1 MARVFDMALK
11 NGEQYVESIRKMRPN
26 VYKWGEL
33 IDDLTTDPATR
44 LHIQSVKRSYDLSH
58 DPAKASIYTAKS
70 HLTGATVHRWN
81 TLMQSA
87 EDVMGNANMKREQYH
102 QSGTCQGATCAGW
115 TAMNVLW
122 DITWRMD
129 KDSGTHYHERVR
141 KYWKY
146 MEDNALTMA
155 GAITDAKGNRS
166 LRPSQ
171 QDNKDSNL
179 HVKEI
184 RPDGIVLSGYKCQ
197 ICGVAAAHEII
208 CMPGSGYGETEKDFC
223 VAAAVPRDIEGL
235 TIVET
240 RRPSD
245 ARDEEEGWD
254 APKAGNITQAFL
266 IFDNVFVPNERVFM
280 CGEAKYTGRLL
291 MNFTSIYR
299 AAIGACVAGQGDIMI
314 GAAINMARANGL
326 GTKPFQDKLVQM
338 AVNNE
343 ITYGLGLG
351 AMMRGKK
358 QPSGLFVPDALLA
371 HVNKTQVA
379 KLPYETKVIAQD
391 ISGGIAETGC
401 FPSFKDIQSPEYG
414 KQILEALTAGGDGET
429 RSRAARLVEWLT
441 VGGGI
446 PGCMHGGGS
455 PDGARLVVRAMTKWE
470 EYAAEAK
477 RIAGITAELADPA
490 PVKK

>member
-1 MARVFDMALK
+1 MSLMD
-11 NGEQYVESIRKMRPN
+11 GEQYIESIRKMRPN
-26 VYKWGEL
+26 VHKWGEL
-33 IDDLTTDPATR
+33 IEDVTTHPATR
-44 LHIQSVKRSYDLSH
+44 LHVQSVKRSYELSH
-58 DPAKASIYTAKS
+58 DSEKAAIYTAKS
-70 HLTGATVHRWN
+70 HLTGETVHRWN
-81 TLMQSA
+81 SLMQSA
-87 EDVMGNANMKREQYH
+87 EDVMGNSNMKREQYH

-115 TAMNVLW
+115 TAMNVIW
-122 DITWRMD
+122 DITYQMD
-129 KDSGTHYHERVR
+129 RDLGTNYHERV
-141 KYWKY
+141 KKFWKY
-146 MEDNALTMA
+146 MEDNCITMS

-171 QDNKDSNL
+171 QANKDSNL
-179 HVKEI
+179 HVKEV
-184 RPDGIVLSGYKCQ
+184 RPDGIVIRGYKCQ

-208 CMPGSGYGETEKDFC
+208 CTPGSGYGETEKDFC
-223 VAAAVPRDIEGL
+223 VVCAVPRDAAGL

-254 APKAGNITQAFL
+254 APKAGNITQTFL
-266 IFDNVFVPNERVFM
+266 IFDDVFVPKDRVFM
-280 CGEAKYTGRLL
+280 CGEYKYTGRLL

-326 GTKPFQDKLVQM
+326 SMRIFQDKLVQM
-338 AVNNE
+338 AIHNE
-343 ITYGLGLG
+343 TTYGLGLG
-351 AMMRGKK
+351 AIMKGKQ
-358 QPSGLFVPDALLA
+358 QPSGLFVPDSLLA
-371 HVNKTQVA
+371 HANKTQVA

-401 FPSFKDIQSPEYG
+401 FPSFKDFQSPEYG
-414 KQILEALTAGGDGET
+414 KHLLEALTAGVGGET
-429 RSRAARLVEWLT
+429 RARAARLVEWLT

-470 EYAAEAK
+470 EYAVEAR
-477 RIAGITAELADPA
+477 RIAGITAELSEPA
-490 PVKK
+490 PSKK

>member
-1 MARVFDMALK
+1 MALK

-26 VYKWGEL
+26 IYKWGKIIE
-33 IDDLTTDPATR
+33 DVTTHPATR
-44 LHIQSVKRSYDLSH
+44 LHVQSVKRSYDLSH
-58 DPAKASIYTAKS
+58 DQGKASIYTSKS
-70 HLTGATVHRWN
+70 HLTGDMIHRWN
-81 TLMQSA
+81 SLMQSA
-87 EDVMGNANMKREQYH
+87 EDVMGNSNMKREQFH

-115 TAMNVLW
+115 TAMNVIW
-122 DITWRMD
+122 DATWQMD
-129 KDSGTHYHERVR
+129 KDLGTDYHERVK
-141 KYWKY
+141 KYWKF
-146 MEDNALTMA
+146 MEDNCVTMA

-171 QDNKDSNL
+171 QTNKDSNL

-184 RPDGIVLSGYKCQ
+184 RSDGIVIRGFKCQ
-197 ICGVAAAHEII
+197 ICGVAAANEII

-223 VAAAVPRDIEGL
+223 VAAAVPRDVEGL

-254 APKAGNITQAFL
+254 APKAGNITQTFL
-266 IFDNVFVPNERVFM
+266 IFDDVFVPKDRVFM
-280 CGEAKYTGRLL
+280 CGEFKYTGRLL

-299 AAIGACVAGQGDIMI
+299 AAIGACVAGQGDVMI

-326 GTKPFQDKLVQM
+326 GMRTFQDKLVQM
-338 AVNNE
+338 AINNE

-351 AMMRGKK
+351 AILRGKK
-358 QPSGLFVPDALLA
+358 QPSGIFIPDPLLA
-371 HVNKTQVA
+371 HANKTQVA
-379 KLPYETKVIAQD
+379 KLPYETKVITQD

-401 FPSFKDIQSPEYG
+401 FPSFKDFQSPVYG
-414 KQILEALTAGGDGET
+414 TKLFDALTAGADGET

-470 EYAAEAK
+470 DYAAEAR
-477 RIAGITAELADPA
+477 RIAGITAELQDPT
-490 PVKK
+490 PPKK

>member
-1 MARVFDMALK
+1 MAMK

-26 VYKWGEL
+26 IYKWGKL
-33 IDDLTTDPATR
+33 IEDVTTDPATR

-58 DPAKASIYTAKS
+58 DLAKASIYTNKS
-70 HLTGATVHRWN
+70 HLTGETVHRWN
-81 TLMQSA
+81 SLMQSA
-87 EDVMGNANMKREQYH
+87 EDVMNNANMKREQYH

-115 TAMNVLW
+115 TGINVLW
-122 DITWRMD
+122 DVTWQMD
-129 KDSGTHYHERVR
+129 KDLGTNYHERIR

-146 MEDNALTMA
+146 MEDNSLTLA

-166 LRPSQ
+166 LKPSQ
-171 QDNKDSNL
+171 QANKDTNL
-179 HVKEI
+179 HIKEVRSDGVVI
-184 RPDGIVLSGYKCQ
+184 RGYKCQ

-208 CMPGSGYGETEKDFC
+208 CVPGSGYGETEKDFC
-223 VAAAVPRDIEGL
+223 LAVAIPRDIAGL
-235 TIVET
+235 KIVET
-240 RRPSD
+240 RHPSD
-245 ARDEEEGWD
+245 TRDEEEGWD

-266 IFDNVFVPNERVFM
+266 IFDDVFVPNDRVFM
-280 CGEAKYTGRLL
+280 CGEEKYSGRII
-291 MNFTSIYR
+291 MNFTAIYR

-326 GTKPFQDKLVQM
+326 SMKPFQDKLTQM

-358 QPSGLFVPDALLA
+358 QPSGLFVPDSLLA
-371 HVNKTQVA
+371 HTNKTQVA
-379 KLPYETKVIAQD
+379 KLPYETKVIAQE
-391 ISGGIAETGC
+391 ISGGVSETGC
-401 FPSFKDIQSPEYG
+401 FPSYQDIQSPEYG
-414 KQILEALTAGGDGET
+414 QHLLAALTAGADGET
-429 RSRAARLVEWLT
+429 RARAARLVEWLT

-470 EYAAEAK
+470 DYATEAR
-477 RIAGITAELADPA
+477 RIAGITAPLIDPA
-490 PVKK
+490 PAKK

>member
-1 MARVFDMALK
+1 MALK
-11 NGEQYVESIRKMRPN
+11 NGEQYVASIAKMRPN
-26 VYKWGEL
+26 VYKWGKL
-33 IDDLTTDPATR
+33 IQDVTTDPATR

-58 DPAKASIYTAKS
+58 DPAKASIYTAQS
-70 HLTGATVHRWN
+70 HLTGETVHRWN
-81 TLMQSA
+81 SLMQSA
-87 EDVMGNANMKREQYH
+87 EDVMANSNMKREQYH

-122 DITWRMD
+122 DITWQMD
-129 KDSGTHYHERVR
+129 QDLGTHYHERVR
-141 KYWKY
+141 KYWRY
-146 MEDNALTMA
+146 MEDNAITMA

-166 LRPSQ
+166 LGPAAQ
-171 QDNKDSNL
+171 ANKDSHL
-179 HVKEI
+179 HVQEI
-184 RPDGIVLSGYKCQ
+184 RPDGIVLRGYKCQ

-208 CMPGSGYGETEKDFC
+208 CMPGSGYDETEKDFS
-223 VAAAVPRDIEGL
+223 VAVAVPRDSAGL

-266 IFDNVFVPNERVFM
+266 IFDNVFVPNDRVFM
-280 CGEAKYTGRLL
+280 CGEAKYTAKLL
-291 MNFTSIYR
+291 SNFTSIYR

-326 GTKPFQDKLVQM
+326 SIKRVQDKLVQM
-338 AVNNE
+338 AINNE

-351 AMMRGKK
+351 AMIKGAK

-391 ISGGIAETGC
+391 ISGGIGETGC
-401 FPSFKDIQSPEYG
+401 FPSYQDIQSPEYG
-414 KQILEALTAGGDGET
+414 KQILEALAAGADGET
-429 RSRAARLVEWLT
+429 RARAARLVEWLT

-455 PDGARLVVRAMTKWE
+455 PDGARLVVRARTPWE
-470 EYAAEAK
+470 EYAAEAR
-477 RIAGITAELADPA
+477 RIAGITAELPDPA
-490 PVKK
+490 PAKK

>member
-1 MARVFDMALK
+1 MSLM
-11 NGEQYVESIRKMRPN
+11 NGEQYIESIRKMRPN
-26 VYKWGEL
+26 VHKWGEL
-33 IDDLTTDPATR
+33 IKDVTTHPATR
-44 LHIQSVKRSYDLSH
+44 LHVQSVKRSYELSH
-58 DPAKASIYTAKS
+58 DSEKAAIYTAKS
-70 HLTGATVHRWN
+70 HLTGETVHRWN
-81 TLMQSA
+81 SLMQSA
-87 EDVMGNANMKREQYH
+87 EDVMGNSNMKREQYH

-115 TAMNVLW
+115 TAMNVIW
-122 DITWRMD
+122 DITHQMD
-129 KDSGTHYHERVR
+129 KDLGTDYHERV
-141 KYWKY
+141 KKFWKY
-146 MEDNALTMA
+146 MEDNCITMS

-171 QDNKDSNL
+171 QANKDSNL

-184 RPDGIVLSGYKCQ
+184 RPDGIVIRGYKCQ

-208 CMPGSGYGETEKDFC
+208 CTPGSGYGETEKDFC
-223 VAAAVPRDIEGL
+223 VVCAVPRDAAGL

-254 APKAGNITQAFL
+254 APKAGNITQSFL
-266 IFDNVFVPNERVFM
+266 IFDDVFVPKDRVFM
-280 CGEAKYTGRLL
+280 CGEYKYSGRLL

-299 AAIGACVAGQGDIMI
+299 AAIGACVAGQGDIMV

-326 GTKPFQDKLVQM
+326 SMRAFQDKLVQM
-338 AVNNE
+338 AINNE
-343 ITYGLGLG
+343 MTYGLGLG
-351 AMMRGKK
+351 AIMKGKK
-358 QPSGLFVPDALLA
+358 QPSGLFVPDSLLA
-371 HVNKTQVA
+371 HANKTQVA

-401 FPSFKDIQSPEYG
+401 FPSFKDFQSPEYG
-414 KQILEALTAGGDGET
+414 KHLFEALTAGAGGET
-429 RSRAARLVEWLT
+429 RARAARLVEWLT

-470 EYAAEAK
+470 EYATEAR
-477 RIAGITAELADPA
+477 RIAGITDELSDPA
-490 PVKK
+490 PSKK

>member
-1 MARVFDMALK
+1 MSLM
-11 NGEQYVESIRKMRPN
+11 NGEQYIKSIRKMRPN
-26 VYKWGEL
+26 VHKWGEL
-33 IDDLTTDPATR
+33 IKDVTTHPATR
-44 LHIQSVKRSYDLSH
+44 LHVQSVKRSYELSH
-58 DPAKASIYTAKS
+58 NPEKAAIYTAKS
-70 HLTGATVHRWN
+70 HLTGETVHRWN
-81 TLMQSA
+81 SLMQSA
-87 EDVMGNANMKREQYH
+87 EDVMGNSNMKREQYH

-115 TAMNVLW
+115 TAMNVIW
-122 DITWRMD
+122 DITYQMD
-129 KDSGTHYHERVR
+129 KDLGTNYHERV
-141 KYWKY
+141 KKFWKY
-146 MEDNALTMA
+146 MEDNCITMS

-171 QDNKDSNL
+171 QANKDSNL

-184 RPDGIVLSGYKCQ
+184 RPDGIVIRGYKCQ

-208 CMPGSGYGETEKDFC
+208 CTPGSGYGETEKDFC
-223 VAAAVPRDIEGL
+223 VVCAVPRDAAGL

-254 APKAGNITQAFL
+254 APKAGNITQSFL
-266 IFDNVFVPNERVFM
+266 IFDDVFVPKDRVFM
-280 CGEAKYTGRLL
+280 CGEYKYSGRLL

-299 AAIGACVAGQGDIMI
+299 AAIGACVAGQGDIMV

-326 GTKPFQDKLVQM
+326 SMRAFQDKLVQM
-338 AVNNE
+338 AINNE
-343 ITYGLGLG
+343 MTYGLGLG
-351 AMMRGKK
+351 AIMKGKK
-358 QPSGLFVPDALLA
+358 QPSGLFVPDSLLA
-371 HVNKTQVA
+371 HANKTQVA

-401 FPSFKDIQSPEYG
+401 FPSFKDFQSPEYG
-414 KQILEALTAGGDGET
+414 KHLFEALTAGAGGET
-429 RSRAARLVEWLT
+429 RARAARLVEWLT

-470 EYAAEAK
+470 EYATEAR
-477 RIAGITAELADPA
+477 RIAGITDELSDPA
-490 PVKK
+490 PSKK

>member
-1 MARVFDMALK
+1 MALK
-11 NGEQYVESIRKMRPN
+11 NGEQYIESIRKMRPN
-26 VYKWGEL
+26 VYKWGEV
-33 IDDLTTDPATR
+33 IEDVTTHPATR

-58 DPAKASIYTAKS
+58 DPEKAHIYTTKS
-70 HLTGATVHRWN
+70 YLTGETIHRWN
-81 TLMQSA
+81 SLMQTA
-87 EDVMGNANMKREQYH
+87 EDVMGNSNMKREQFH

-115 TAMNVLW
+115 TAMNVIW
-122 DITWRMD
+122 DATWQMD
-129 KDSGTHYHERVR
+129 KDLGTDYHERVK
-141 KYWKY
+141 KYWRY
-146 MEDNALTMA
+146 MEDNCVTKA

-171 QDNKDSNL
+171 QTNKDSNL

-184 RPDGIVLSGYKCQ
+184 HSDGIVIRGFKCQ

-223 VAAAVPRDIEGL
+223 VAAAVPRDVEGL

-254 APKAGNITQAFL
+254 APKAGNITQTFL
-266 IFDNVFVPNERVFM
+266 IFDDVFVPKDRVFM
-280 CGEAKYTGRLL
+280 CGEFKYTGRLL

-299 AAIGACVAGQGDIMI
+299 AAIGACVAGQGDVMI

-326 GTKPFQDKLVQM
+326 SMRTFQDKLVQM
-338 AVNNE
+338 AINNE

-351 AMMRGKK
+351 AVMRGKR
-358 QPSGLFVPDALLA
+358 QPSGIFVPDSLLA
-371 HVNKTQVA
+371 HANKTQVG

-401 FPSFKDIQSPEYG
+401 FPSFKDFQSPEYG
-414 KQILEALTAGGDGET
+414 TKLFDALTAGADGET

-477 RIAGITAELADPA
+477 RIAGITAELLDPA
-490 PVKK
+490 PPKK

>member
-1 MARVFDMALK
+1 MALK

-26 VYKWGEL
+26 IHKWGE
-33 IDDLTTDPATR
+33 IIQDATIHPATR

-58 DPAKASIYTAKS
+58 DPEKASIYTSKS
-70 HLTGATVHRWN
+70 HLTGGTIHRWN
-81 TLMQSA
+81 SLMQSA
-87 EDVMGNANMKREQYH
+87 EDVMGNSNMKREQFH

-115 TAMNVLW
+115 TAMNVIW
-122 DITWRMD
+122 DATWQID
-129 KDSGTHYHERVR
+129 KDLGTDYHERVK

-146 MEDNALTMA
+146 MEDNCVTMA

-171 QDNKDSNL
+171 QTNKDSNL

-184 RPDGIVLSGYKCQ
+184 RSNGIVIRGFKCQ
-197 ICGVAAAHEII
+197 ICGVAAANEII

-223 VAAAVPRDIEGL
+223 VAVAVPRDVEGL

-254 APKAGNITQAFL
+254 APKAGNITQTFL
-266 IFDNVFVPNERVFM
+266 IFNDVFVPKDRVFM
-280 CGEAKYTGRLL
+280 CGEFKYTGRLL

-299 AAIGACVAGQGDIMI
+299 AAIGACVAGQGDVMI

-326 GTKPFQDKLVQM
+326 GMRTFQDKLVQM
-338 AVNNE
+338 AINNE

-351 AMMRGKK
+351 AIMRGKK
-358 QPSGLFVPDALLA
+358 QPSGVFIPDPLLA
-371 HVNKTQVA
+371 HANKTQVA
-379 KLPYETKVIAQD
+379 KLPYETKVITQD

-401 FPSFKDIQSPEYG
+401 FPSFKDFQSPVYG
-414 KQILEALTAGGDGET
+414 TKLFDALTAGADGET

-470 EYAAEAK
+470 DYAAGAR
-477 RIAGITAELADPA
+477 RIAGITAELPE
-490 PVKK
+490 PTPSKK

>member
-1 MARVFDMALK
+1 MALK
-11 NGEQYVESIRKMRPN
+11 NGEQYGESIRKMRPN
-26 VYKWGEL
+26 VYKWGE
-33 IDDLTTDPATR
+33 IIEDVTTHPATR
-44 LHIQSVKRSYDLSH
+44 LHVQSVKRSYDLSH
-58 DPAKASIYTAKS
+58 DPEKASIYTTKS
-70 HLTGATVHRWN
+70 HLTGDMIHRWN
-81 TLMQSA
+81 SLMQSA
-87 EDVMGNANMKREQYH
+87 EDVMGNSNMKREQYH

-115 TAMNVLW
+115 TAMNVIW
-122 DITWRMD
+122 DATWQMD
-129 KDSGTHYHERVR
+129 KDLGTDYHERVK

-146 MEDNALTMA
+146 MEDNCVTMA

-171 QDNKDSNL
+171 QANKDSNL

-184 RPDGIVLSGYKCQ
+184 RSDGIVIRGFKCQ
-197 ICGVAAAHEII
+197 ICGVAAANEVI

-223 VAAAVPRDIEGL
+223 VAAAVPRDVEGL

-254 APKAGNITQAFL
+254 APKTGNITQTFL
-266 IFDNVFVPNERVFM
+266 IFDDVFVPKDRVFM
-280 CGEAKYTGRLL
+280 CGEFKYTGRLL

-326 GTKPFQDKLVQM
+326 SMRTFQDKLVQM
-338 AVNNE
+338 AINNE

-351 AMMRGKK
+351 AIMRGKK
-358 QPSGLFVPDALLA
+358 QPSGVFIPDPLLA
-371 HVNKTQVA
+371 HANKTQVA

-401 FPSFKDIQSPEYG
+401 FPSFKDFQSPQYG
-414 KQILEALTAGGDGET
+414 TKLFEALTAGADGET
-429 RSRAARLVEWLT
+429 RARAARLVEWLT

-470 EYAAEAK
+470 DYAAEA
-477 RIAGITAELADPA
+477 RRVAGITAELPEPA
-490 PVKK
+490 PPKK

>member
-1 MARVFDMALK
+1 MALK

-26 VYKWGEL
+26 IYKWGKIIE
-33 IDDLTTDPATR
+33 DVTTHPATC
-44 LHIQSVKRSYDLSH
+44 LHVQSVKRSYDLSH
-58 DPAKASIYTAKS
+58 DQGKASIYTSKS
-70 HLTGATVHRWN
+70 HLTGDMIHRWN
-81 TLMQSA
+81 SLMQSA
-87 EDVMGNANMKREQYH
+87 EDVMGNSNMKREQFH

-115 TAMNVLW
+115 TAMNVIW
-122 DITWRMD
+122 DATWQID
-129 KDSGTHYHERVR
+129 KDLGTDYHERVK
-141 KYWKY
+141 KYWKF
-146 MEDNALTMA
+146 MEDNCVTMA

-171 QDNKDSNL
+171 QTNKDSNL

-184 RPDGIVLSGYKCQ
+184 RSDGIVIRGFKCQ
-197 ICGVAAAHEII
+197 ICGVAAANEII

-223 VAAAVPRDIEGL
+223 VAAAVPRDVEGL

-254 APKAGNITQAFL
+254 APKAGNITQTFL
-266 IFDNVFVPNERVFM
+266 IFDDVFVPKDRVFM
-280 CGEAKYTGRLL
+280 CGEFKYTGRLL

-299 AAIGACVAGQGDIMI
+299 AAIGACVAGQGDVMI

-326 GTKPFQDKLVQM
+326 GMRTFQDKLVQM
-338 AVNNE
+338 AINNE

-351 AMMRGKK
+351 AILRGKK
-358 QPSGLFVPDALLA
+358 QPSGIFIPDPLLA
-371 HVNKTQVA
+371 HANKTQVA
-379 KLPYETKVIAQD
+379 KLPYETKVITQD

-401 FPSFKDIQSPEYG
+401 FPSFKDFQSPLYG
-414 KQILEALTAGGDGET
+414 TKLFDALTAGADGET

-470 EYAAEAK
+470 DYAAEAR
-477 RIAGITAELADPA
+477 RIAGITAELQDPT
-490 PVKK
+490 PPKK